1 MSSVVRWAIA
11 GTGGIARRTVGD
23 LQPCENAE
31 LVGVCSRD
39 QAKADSF
46 AAEYGLPRA
55 FGDFTELCESEDVD
69 AVYIGIP
76 HGRHFEYASQ
86 ALSAG
91 KHERAALR
99 AARPSTHHWTTTGA
113 TDRRRLLLRA
123 RGSRVRPHVSRRW
136 RRDRARM
143 AGTPHSPD
151 RGHARRASH
160 HRRPSRCLADATHR
174 TVGLGEL
181 DTQDVCA

>member
-23 LQPCENAE
+23 LQRCENAE

-76 HGRHFEYASQ
+76 HGRHFEYASR

-91 KHERAALR
+91 KHVVCEKPLTMTAAEAEELKR
-99 AARPSTHHWTTTGA
+99 LSEE
-113 TDRRRLLLRA
+113 RRLSH
-123 RGSRVRPHVSRRW
+123 GGHVDEVHTRH
-136 RRDRARM
+136 DE
-143 AGTPHSPD
+143 
-151 RGHARRASH
+151 ARRADH
-160 HRRPSRCLADATHR
+160 
-174 TVGLGEL
+174 LGS
-181 DTQDVCA
+181 DR